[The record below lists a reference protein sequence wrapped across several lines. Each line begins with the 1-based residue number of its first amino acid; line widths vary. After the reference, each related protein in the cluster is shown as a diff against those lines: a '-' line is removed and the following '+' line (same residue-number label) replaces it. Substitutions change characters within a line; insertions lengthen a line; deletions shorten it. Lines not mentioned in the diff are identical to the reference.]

1 MKSMVRLAFGLS
13 ALLLATASY
22 AQTPTAPGGY
32 PSRPVKVVVGYAAGG
47 PTDVIARFIAQKLS
61 QSTGQS
67 FYVENITAAGG
78 AVGAANVANSP
89 PDGYTIMFVTN
100 DFAIA
105 PLTSKAPYSVDAL
118 VPVTIAAATPQ
129 AVAVNVEVPAKTMKE
144 LDAVVRP
151 NQDKYSYSS
160 ITGAGLSLL
169 SSVRLFRFGM
179 GLDKMVRVPFPGAT
193 PAIASTLAMHTQL
206 TFVGLAP
213 IAPHV
218 KDGKLRLLAVTS
230 PKRSPAFPDVPT
242 LAEAG
247 YPDQESE
254 LIIGLIAPKGTP
266 KPIID
271 TLQQQVAKIVVMPD
285 VKEKLD
291 VLGFYPVGSS
301 SEAYAQY
308 IKNDIEVWGKIARA
322 TGVRVE

>member
-1 MKSMVRLAFGLS
+1 MRWIVAFAFGVTI
-13 ALLLATASY
+13 ATASH
-22 AQTPTAPGGY
+22 AQTPEGPVGY
-32 PSRPVKVVVGYAAGG
+32 PNRPVKVVVGYAAGG

-61 QSTGQS
+61 QSMGQN

-89 PDGYTIMFVTN
+89 PDGHTIMFVTN

-105 PLTSKAPYSVDAL
+105 PVTSKAPYSVDAL

-129 AVAVNVEVPAKTMKE
+129 AVAVNIDVPARTMKE

-151 NQDKYSYSS
+151 SQEKYSYSS
-160 ITGAGLSLL
+160 ISGVGLSLL
-169 SSVRLFRFGM
+169 SSVRLFRLGM
-179 GLDKMVRVPFPGAT
+179 GLDKVVRVPFPGAA

-218 KDGKLRLLAVTS
+218 KEGKLRLLAVTS

-247 YPDQESE
+247 YPNQESE
-254 LIIGLIAPKGTP
+254 LVIGLIAPRGTP

-285 VKEKLD
+285 IKDKLD

-301 SEAYAQY
+301 SQEYARY
-308 IKNDIEVWGKIARA
+308 VKNDIEVWSKVARA
-322 TGVRVE
+322 TGIPD